1 MKKSEKDEKYEAI
14 CKKLGFIPSE
24 LKDDDGPATEDDNH
38 ANPFS
43 VLTAEEKWYLYNN
56 GYLTKSN

>member
-1 MKKSEKDEKYEAI
+1 MKKDKKYEEI

-24 LKDDDGPATEDDNH
+24 LNDDVPAEEDDNRK
-38 ANPFS
+38 NPFS
-43 VLTAEEKWYLYNN
+43 VLTVEEELYLYNN